1 MAKENEMAHAAAERP
16 AGAAAEE
23 EDVDDEDSGSWGN
36 LFVNMYYALVN
47 LGIMLGAL
55 ALIMV
60 AYWLLKW
67 ATVSVRSP
75 TEAYRRAAFCCA
87 LCRAARTL
95 RSQAACR
102 LLHSP
107 PKRRC
112 LCRIT
117 ASWPDRPTVSR
128 GAVGPL

>member
-16 AGAAAEE
+16 VGAAAEE

-67 ATVSVRSP
+67 ATVSVRRLP
-75 TEAYRRAAFCCA
+75 EA
-87 LCRAARTL
+87 
-95 RSQAACR
+95 
-102 LLHSP
+102 
-107 PKRRC
+107 
-112 LCRIT
+112 
-117 ASWPDRPTVSR
+117 
-128 GAVGPL
+128 